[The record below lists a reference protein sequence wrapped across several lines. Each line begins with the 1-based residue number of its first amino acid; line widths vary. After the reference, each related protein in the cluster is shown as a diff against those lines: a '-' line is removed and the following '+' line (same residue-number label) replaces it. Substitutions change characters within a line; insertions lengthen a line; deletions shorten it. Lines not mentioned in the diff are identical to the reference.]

1 MLHIIILFQIYFIK
15 EDVSVQTLETA
26 DEELLTLE
34 PPDCWENKQ
43 VKYFTEE
50 YSWLFFNKKK
60 LGCTI
65 CKNVNHNLT
74 KHQGTH
80 SSKEWVNGNITPVG
94 NDVGKQQSSLRKK
107 IAKHKSSQ
115 THLNAERTYEKQLME
130 IMPAQVLK
138 TTNIDIESTKRIF
151 RTAYSIAKNQRPYV
165 DMPKLVDLQIMNGLS
180 MGRVLQTNKSCSTI
194 IDHICFEMRKK
205 LCSDLLE
212 NKRKI
217 CIIVDES
224 TTLSQKTMLVICLRA
239 AVVNNNEVI
248 TFFFNII
255 EVESTSADCIRK
267 AILVDLSKYGL
278 NEDFLKENLIAF
290 VSDGAS
296 NMLGRIS
303 GVGTQL
309 QKTFPDIIVWHCC
322 NHRLELAVSDTLKE
336 IHGTND
342 FQSFIEKLYA
352 IYHQSPKNMYELRMC
367 ATSLEQKLLHIGK
380 IFTIRWVASSEK
392 TLKAVWNNYVA
403 LYNHFT
409 NASNDTKRES
419 KERSKYTGLRR
430 ILTAVEFVINLGK

>member
-1 MLHIIILFQIYFIK
+1 
-15 EDVSVQTLETA
+15 
-26 DEELLTLE
+26 
-34 PPDCWENKQ
+34 
-43 VKYFTEE
+43 
-50 YSWLFFNKKK
+50 
-60 LGCTI
+60 
-65 CKNVNHNLT
+65 
-74 KHQGTH
+74 
-80 SSKEWVNGNITPVG
+80 
-94 NDVGKQQSSLRKK
+94 
-107 IAKHKSSQ
+107 
-115 THLNAERTYEKQLME
+115 
-130 IMPAQVLK
+130 MPAQVLK

-165 DMPKLVDLQIMNGLS
+165 DMPKQVDLQIMNGLS

-194 IDHICFEMRKK
+194 IDHICFEMREK

-278 NEDFLKENLIAF
+278 NEDFLKENLVAF

-296 NMLGRIS
+296 YMLGRIS

-322 NHRLELAVSDTLKE
+322 NHRLELAVSDTLKKFMVQ
-336 IHGTND
+336 I
-342 FQSFIEKLYA
+342 
-352 IYHQSPKNMYELRMC
+352 
-367 ATSLEQKLLHIGK
+367 TS
-380 IFTIRWVASSEK
+380 
-392 TLKAVWNNYVA
+392 
-403 LYNHFT
+403 NH
-409 NASNDTKRES
+409 
-419 KERSKYTGLRR
+419 L
-430 ILTAVEFVINLGK
+430 